1 MSFNKEQLVILYVED
16 DPIIRNNTLEV
27 LRRRYT
33 TVFAAE
39 DGLSGWVLYREI
51 KPDLVITDIKMPG
64 MSGLE
69 LIKNIREC
77 SSEQHILIT
86 SAYNDSDLLIDALN
100 LAVEGYLI
108 KPFLTDALIS
118 YIQRVLKS
126 LKLKAEVEAYHTR
139 LEQMVEER
147 THELLQSEGKFGALI
162 EKLLDGLILIE
173 EQRIVFSNSSIGQ
186 LLGYTKA
193 ELHGQHYS
201 IIIADQEVARV
212 RQIHEQRLKREG
224 NVPELYQ
231 TKIKSKNGRE
241 IPVEL
246 NVGFLTLEE
255 VPQVLVLIRDLT
267 KRLQM
272 EHERLRLEGAIDQV
286 EESVIITDTSGLIV
300 YTNRAAEKLTGYTK
314 EELLHSKMSLFKS
327 GMHDDSFYS
336 SFWRNLIDSHRF
348 SGVFINKRK
357 DGSLYHEQTSITAVL
372 NDQGDVTHYVSVK
385 RDVTF
390 ELQMEKTLRNM
401 QKLQAI
407 GTLAGGI
414 AHDFN
419 NMLMGMSVY
428 TELSLREL
436 DNKTM
441 LEGYLSNIVKEQN
454 RAKKLIDQI
463 LTFSRKDEGLN
474 LAHSD
479 LKSITE
485 DILRMI
491 TISFSP
497 GVAIKKDLQDVGY
510 LWIDPTQ
517 YHQVVMNLC
526 VNASQAMAGQ
536 GVIEISL
543 RKTRA
548 EEAQLYGAKTV
559 GLNDWIVLSVKDT
572 GPGISK
578 EILDRIFEPFY
589 TTKPVGEGTGLGL
602 STVHGIVSRY
612 SGIVGVDTRMGEGTQ
627 FMIFLPVIEGKLTI

>member
-86 SAYNDSDLLIDALN
+86 SAYNDSDLLFDALN

-441 LEGYLSNIVKEQN
+441 LEGYLSNIIKEQN

>member
-1 MSFNKEQLVILYVED
+1 MNFNKEQLKIVYVED

-33 TVFAAE
+33 HVYSAE
-39 DGLSGWVLYREI
+39 DGLMGWQLYQEI
-51 KPDLVITDIKMPG
+51 MPDLVITDIKMPV
-64 MSGLE
+64 MNGLE
-69 LIKNIREC
+69 LIKNIREV
-77 SSEQHILIT
+77 SAEQHILIT
-86 SAYNDSDLLIDALN
+86 SAYNDSELLIDALN
-100 LAVEGYLI
+100 LAVDGYLI
-108 KPFLTDALIS
+108 KPFLTEALIS
-118 YIQRVLKS
+118 YIQRVVHSLSLKS
-126 LKLKAEVEAYHTR
+126 EVEAYHTR
-139 LEQMVEER
+139 LEQMVNER
-147 THELLQSEGKFGALI
+147 TQELLQSEGKFGALI

-173 EQRIVFSNSSIGQ
+173 DHKIVFSNTSIGM
-186 LLGYTKA
+186 LLGYSKG
-193 ELHGQHYS
+193 ELLGNDYS
-201 IIIADQEVARV
+201 MLIADREVVRV
-212 RQIHEQRLKREG
+212 SQIHEQRLKREG

-231 TKIKSKNGRE
+231 TLIKSKDGRE

-255 VPQVLVLIRDLT
+255 VPQVLVLIRDMT

-286 EESVIITDTSGLIV
+286 EESVIITDTTGLIV
-300 YTNRAAEKLTGYTK
+300 YTNRAAEKLTGYSK
-314 EELLHSKMSLFKS
+314 DELLNSNMRILKS
-327 GMHDDSFYS
+327 GMHDESFYT

-357 DGSLYHEQTSITAVL
+357 DGTLYHEQTSITAVL
-372 NDQGDVTHYVSVK
+372 NDQGEVTHYVSVK

-390 ELQMEKTLRNM
+390 ELQMETTLRNM

-428 TELSLREL
+428 TELALREL
-436 DNKTM
+436 DNKAV
-441 LEGYLSNIVKEQN
+441 LEGYLLNISNEQT
-454 RAKKLIDQI
+454 RAKKLIEQI

-474 LAHSD
+474 LVHSD
-479 LKSITE
+479 LRSITE

-497 GVAIKKDLQDVGY
+497 GVAIKKDLKDVGY

-526 VNASQAMAGQ
+526 VNASQAMQGQ
-536 GVIEISL
+536 GIIEVSL
-543 RKTRA
+543 RKTRS
-548 EEAQLYGAKTV
+548 EEAQLYGAKTI
-559 GLNDWIVLSVKDT
+559 GLNDWIVLTVKDT

-612 SGIVGVDTRMGEGTQ
+612 SGVVGVNTKLGEGSQ
-627 FMIFLPVIEGKLTI
+627 FMVFLPIIHGKLSI

>member
-1 MSFNKEQLVILYVED
+1 MNFNKEQLKIVYVED
-16 DPIIRNNTLEV
+16 DPVIRNNALEV

-33 TVFAAE
+33 QVYSAE
-39 DGLSGWVLYREI
+39 DGLMGWQLYQEI
-51 KPDLVITDIKMPG
+51 MPDLVITDIKMPV
-64 MSGLE
+64 MNGLE
-69 LIKNIREC
+69 LIKNIREV
-77 SSEQHILIT
+77 SAEQHILIT
-86 SAYNDSDLLIDALN
+86 SAYNDSELLIDALN
-100 LAVEGYLI
+100 LAVDGYLI
-108 KPFLTDALIS
+108 KPFLTEALIS
-118 YIQRVLKS
+118 YIQRVVHSLNLKS
-126 LKLKAEVEAYHTR
+126 EVEAYHTR
-139 LEQMVEER
+139 LEQMVNER
-147 THELLQSEGKFGALI
+147 TQELLQSEGKFGALI

-173 EQRIVFSNSSIGQ
+173 NHKIVFSNTSIGE

-193 ELHGQHYS
+193 DLLGKDYRML
-201 IIIADQEVARV
+201 IAEKEVSRV
-212 RQIHEQRLKREG
+212 SQIHEQRLKRQG
-224 NVPELYQ
+224 DVPELYQ
-231 TKIKSKNGRE
+231 TLIKSKDGQE

-255 VPQVLVLIRDLT
+255 VPQVLVLIRDMT

-286 EESVIITDTSGLIV
+286 EESVIITDTTGLIV
-300 YTNRAAEKLTGYTK
+300 YTNRAAEKLTGYSK
-314 EELLHSKMSLFKS
+314 DELLNSNMRILKS
-327 GMHDDSFYS
+327 GIHDEPFYT

-357 DGSLYHEQTSITAVL
+357 DGTLYHEQTSITAVL
-372 NDQGDVTHYVSVK
+372 NDQGEVTHYVSVK

-428 TELSLREL
+428 TELALREL
-436 DNKTM
+436 DNKAV
-441 LEGYLSNIVKEQN
+441 LEGYLLNISNEQT
-454 RAKKLIDQI
+454 RAKKLIEQI

-474 LAHSD
+474 LVHSD
-479 LKSITE
+479 LRSITE

-497 GVAIKKDLQDVGY
+497 GVTIKKDLKDVGY

-526 VNASQAMAGQ
+526 VNASQAMQGQ
-536 GVIEISL
+536 GIIEVSL
-543 RKTRA
+543 RKTRS
-548 EEAQLYGAKTV
+548 EEAQLYGAKTI
-559 GLNDWIVLSVKDT
+559 GLNDWIVLTVKDT

-612 SGIVGVDTRMGEGTQ
+612 SGVVGVNTKLGEGSQ
-627 FMIFLPVIEGKLTI
+627 FMVFLPIIHGKLSI

>member
-147 THELLQSEGKFGALI
+147 TQELLQSEGKFGALI

-441 LEGYLSNIVKEQN
+441 LEGYLSNIIKEQN

>member
-16 DPIIRNNTLEV
+16 DPIIRNNALEV

-86 SAYNDSDLLIDALN
+86 SAYNDSDLLFDALN

-441 LEGYLSNIVKEQN
+441 LEGYLSNIIKEQN

-474 LAHSD
+474 LVHSD

>member
-16 DPIIRNNTLEV
+16 DPIIRNNALEV

-86 SAYNDSDLLIDALN
+86 SAYNDSDLLFDALN

-578 EILDRIFEPFY
+578 EVLDRIFEPFY

>member
-147 THELLQSEGKFGALI
+147 TQELLQSEGKFGALI

-212 RQIHEQRLKREG
+212 KQIHEQRLKREG

-231 TKIKSKNGRE
+231 TKIKSKDGRE

-441 LEGYLSNIVKEQN
+441 LEGYLSNIIKEQN

-474 LAHSD
+474 LVHSD

-497 GVAIKKDLQDVGY
+497 GIAIKKDLQDVGY

-578 EILDRIFEPFY
+578 EVLDRIFEPFY

>member
-578 EILDRIFEPFY
+578 EVLDRIFEPFY

>member
-1 MSFNKEQLVILYVED
+1 MSFNKEQLVILHVED

-86 SAYNDSDLLIDALN
+86 SAYNDSDLLFDALN

-441 LEGYLSNIVKEQN
+441 LEGYLSNIIKEQN

>member
-286 EESVIITDTSGLIV
+286 EESVIITDTSGFIV

-474 LAHSD
+474 LVHSD

-497 GVAIKKDLQDVGY
+497 GIAIKKDLQDVGY

-578 EILDRIFEPFY
+578 EVLDRIFEPFY

-627 FMIFLPVIEGKLTI
+627 FMIFLPVIEGTLTI

>member
-16 DPIIRNNTLEV
+16 DPIIRNNALKV

-86 SAYNDSDLLIDALN
+86 SAYNDSDLLFDALN

-441 LEGYLSNIVKEQN
+441 LEGYLSNIIKEQN

>member
-86 SAYNDSDLLIDALN
+86 SAYNDSDLLFDALN

-372 NDQGDVTHYVSVK
+372 NDHGDVTHYVSVK

-578 EILDRIFEPFY
+578 EVLDRIFEPFY

>member
-441 LEGYLSNIVKEQN
+441 LEGYLSNIIKEQN

>member
-372 NDQGDVTHYVSVK
+372 NDHGDVTHYVSVK

-578 EILDRIFEPFY
+578 EVLDRIFEPFY

>member
-173 EQRIVFSNSSIGQ
+173 EERIVFSNSSIGQ

-441 LEGYLSNIVKEQN
+441 LEGYLSNIIKEQN

>member
-1 MSFNKEQLVILYVED
+1 MNLNKEQLIIVYVED
-16 DPIIRNNTLEV
+16 DPVIRDNTLEV
-27 LRRRYT
+27 LRRRYSN
-33 TVFAAE
+33 VYSAE
-39 DGLSGWVLYREI
+39 DGLAGWQLYKEI
-51 KPDLVITDIKMPG
+51 MPDLVITDIKMPV
-64 MSGLE
+64 MSGLD
-69 LIKNIREC
+69 LIKNIREV
-77 SSEQHILIT
+77 SADQHILIT
-86 SAYNDSDLLIDALN
+86 SAYNDSELLIDALN
-100 LAVEGYLI
+100 LAVDGYLI

-118 YIQRVLKS
+118 YIQRVVHS
-126 LKLKAEVEAYHTR
+126 LKLKSEVEAYHTR
-139 LEQMVEER
+139 LEQMVNER
-147 THELLQSEGKFGALI
+147 TQELLQSEGKFGALI

-173 EQRIVFSNSSIGQ
+173 NHKIVFSNSSIGT
-186 LLGYTKA
+186 LLGYSKA
-193 ELHGQHYS
+193 ELHGEEYTML
-201 IIIADQEVARV
+201 IAEKEVARV
-212 RQIHEQRLKREG
+212 KHIHEQRLKREG

-231 TKIKSKNGRE
+231 TILKAKDGLE

-286 EESVIITDTSGLIV
+286 EESVIITDTTGLIV
-300 YTNRAAEKLTGYTK
+300 YINRAAEKLTGYSK
-314 EELLHSKMSLFKS
+314 DELLNSNMRLLKS
-327 GMHDDSFYS
+327 GMHDEAFYI

-357 DGSLYHEQTSITAVL
+357 DGTLYHEQTSITAVL
-372 NDQGDVTHYVSVK
+372 NDEGEVTHYVSVK

-428 TELSLREL
+428 TELALREL
-436 DNKTM
+436 DNKEV
-441 LEGYLSNIVKEQN
+441 LEGYLMNISNEQN
-454 RAKKLIDQI
+454 RAKKLIEQI

-474 LAHSD
+474 LVHSD
-479 LKSITE
+479 LRSSTE

-497 GVAIKKDLQDVGY
+497 GVMIKKDLKDVGY

-526 VNASQAMAGQ
+526 VNASQAMQGQ
-536 GVIEISL
+536 GIIEVSL
-543 RKTRA
+543 RKTRS
-548 EEAQLYGAKTV
+548 EEAQLYGAKTI
-559 GLNDWIVLSVKDT
+559 GLNDWIVLTVKDT

-612 SGIVGVDTRMGEGTQ
+612 SGVVGVNTKPGEGSQ
-627 FMIFLPVIEGKLTI
+627 FMVFLPIIHGKLSI

>member
-357 DGSLYHEQTSITAVL
+357 DRSLYHEQTSITAVL

-578 EILDRIFEPFY
+578 EVLDRIFEPFY

>member
-86 SAYNDSDLLIDALN
+86 SAYNDSDLLFDALN

-441 LEGYLSNIVKEQN
+441 LEGYLSNIIKEQN

-578 EILDRIFEPFY
+578 EVLDRIFEPFY

>member
-441 LEGYLSNIVKEQN
+441 LEGYLSNIIKEQN

-578 EILDRIFEPFY
+578 EVLDRIFEPFY

-627 FMIFLPVIEGKLTI
+627 FMIFLPVIEGTLTI

>member
-27 LRRRYT
+27 LRRRYA

-69 LIKNIREC
+69 RIKNIREC

-126 LKLKAEVEAYHTR
+126 LKLKAELEAYHTR

-173 EQRIVFSNSSIGQ
+173 EERIVFSNSSIGQ

-385 RDVTF
+385 
-390 ELQMEKTLRNM
+390 
-401 QKLQAI
+401 
-407 GTLAGGI
+407 
-414 AHDFN
+414 
-419 NMLMGMSVY
+419 
-428 TELSLREL
+428 
-436 DNKTM
+436 
-441 LEGYLSNIVKEQN
+441 
-454 RAKKLIDQI
+454 
-463 LTFSRKDEGLN
+463 
-474 LAHSD
+474 
-479 LKSITE
+479 
-485 DILRMI
+485 
-491 TISFSP
+491 
-497 GVAIKKDLQDVGY
+497 
-510 LWIDPTQ
+510 
-517 YHQVVMNLC
+517 
-526 VNASQAMAGQ
+526 
-536 GVIEISL
+536 
-543 RKTRA
+543 
-548 EEAQLYGAKTV
+548 
-559 GLNDWIVLSVKDT
+559 
-572 GPGISK
+572 
-578 EILDRIFEPFY
+578 
-589 TTKPVGEGTGLGL
+589 
-602 STVHGIVSRY
+602 
-612 SGIVGVDTRMGEGTQ
+612 
-627 FMIFLPVIEGKLTI
+627 

>member
-357 DGSLYHEQTSITAVL
+357 DRSLYHEQTSITAVL
-372 NDQGDVTHYVSVK
+372 NDHGDVTHYVSVK

-578 EILDRIFEPFY
+578 EVLDRIFEPFY

>member
-16 DPIIRNNTLEV
+16 DPIIRNNALEV

-86 SAYNDSDLLIDALN
+86 SAYNDSDLLFDALN

-441 LEGYLSNIVKEQN
+441 LEGYLSNIIKEQN

>member
-441 LEGYLSNIVKEQN
+441 LEGYLSNIIKEQN

-497 GVAIKKDLQDVGY
+497 GIAIKKDLQDVGY

>member
-1 MSFNKEQLVILYVED
+1 MSFNKEQLVILHVED

-86 SAYNDSDLLIDALN
+86 SAYNDSDLLFDALN

-441 LEGYLSNIVKEQN
+441 LEGYLSNIIKEQN

-497 GVAIKKDLQDVGY
+497 GIAIKKDLQDVGY

>member
-1 MSFNKEQLVILYVED
+1 MSFNKEQLVILHVED

-441 LEGYLSNIVKEQN
+441 LEGYLSNIIKEQN

>member
-1 MSFNKEQLVILYVED
+1 
-16 DPIIRNNTLEV
+16 
-27 LRRRYT
+27 
-33 TVFAAE
+33 
-39 DGLSGWVLYREI
+39 
-51 KPDLVITDIKMPG
+51 
-64 MSGLE
+64 
-69 LIKNIREC
+69 
-77 SSEQHILIT
+77 
-86 SAYNDSDLLIDALN
+86 
-100 LAVEGYLI
+100 
-108 KPFLTDALIS
+108 
-118 YIQRVLKS
+118 
-126 LKLKAEVEAYHTR
+126 
-139 LEQMVEER
+139 
-147 THELLQSEGKFGALI
+147 
-162 EKLLDGLILIE
+162 
-173 EQRIVFSNSSIGQ
+173 
-186 LLGYTKA
+186 
-193 ELHGQHYS
+193 
-201 IIIADQEVARV
+201 
-212 RQIHEQRLKREG
+212 
-224 NVPELYQ
+224 VPELYQ

-286 EESVIITDTSGLIV
+286 EESVIITDTSGFIV

-441 LEGYLSNIVKEQN
+441 LEGYLSNIIKEQN

-578 EILDRIFEPFY
+578 EVLDRIFEPFY

>member
-1 MSFNKEQLVILYVED
+1 MDFNKEQLKIVYVED
-16 DPIIRNNTLEV
+16 DPVIRSNTLEV

-33 TVFAAE
+33 HVYSAE
-39 DGLSGWVLYREI
+39 DGLMGWQLYQEI
-51 KPDLVITDIKMPG
+51 MPDLVITDIKMPV
-64 MSGLE
+64 MNGLE
-69 LIKNIREC
+69 LIKNIREV
-77 SSEQHILIT
+77 SAEQHILIT
-86 SAYNDSDLLIDALN
+86 SAYNDSELLIDALN
-100 LAVEGYLI
+100 LAVDGYLI
-108 KPFLTDALIS
+108 KPFLTEALIS
-118 YIQRVLKS
+118 YIQRVVHSLNLKS
-126 LKLKAEVEAYHTR
+126 EVEAYHTR
-139 LEQMVEER
+139 LEQMVNER
-147 THELLQSEGKFGALI
+147 TQELLQSEGKFGALI

-173 EQRIVFSNSSIGQ
+173 NHKIVFSNTSIGE

-193 ELHGQHYS
+193 ELLGKDYRML
-201 IIIADQEVARV
+201 IAEKEVSRV
-212 RQIHEQRLKREG
+212 SQIHEQRLKREG
-224 NVPELYQ
+224 DVPELYQ
-231 TKIKSKNGRE
+231 TLIKSKDGRE

-255 VPQVLVLIRDLT
+255 VPQVLVLIRDMT

-286 EESVIITDTSGLIV
+286 EESVIITDTTGLIV
-300 YTNRAAEKLTGYTK
+300 YTNRAAEKLTGYSK
-314 EELLHSKMSLFKS
+314 DELLNSNMRILKS
-327 GMHDDSFYS
+327 GIYDELFYA

-357 DGSLYHEQTSITAVL
+357 DGTLYHEQTSITAVL
-372 NDQGDVTHYVSVK
+372 NDQGEVTHYVSVK

-428 TELSLREL
+428 TELALREL
-436 DNKTM
+436 DNKAV
-441 LEGYLSNIVKEQN
+441 LEGYLLNISNEQT
-454 RAKKLIDQI
+454 RAKKLIEQI

-474 LAHSD
+474 LVHSD
-479 LKSITE
+479 LRSITE

-497 GVAIKKDLQDVGY
+497 GVTIKKDLKDVGY

-526 VNASQAMAGQ
+526 VNASQAMQGQ
-536 GVIEISL
+536 GTIEVSL
-543 RKTRA
+543 RKTRS
-548 EEAQLYGAKTV
+548 EEAQLYGAKTI
-559 GLNDWIVLSVKDT
+559 GLNDWIVLTVKDT

-612 SGIVGVDTRMGEGTQ
+612 SGVVGVNTKLGEGSQ
-627 FMIFLPVIEGKLTI
+627 FMVFLPIIHGKLSI

>member
-441 LEGYLSNIVKEQN
+441 LEGYLSNIIKEQN

-497 GVAIKKDLQDVGY
+497 GIAIKKDLQDVGY

-578 EILDRIFEPFY
+578 EVLDRIFEPFY

-627 FMIFLPVIEGKLTI
+627 FMIFLPVIEGTLTI